1 MGKFS
6 ASNLWLSLAKI
17 LGLQGG
23 MYSGLGYIGIIV
35 LFSFAYNIVKF
46 FELKTVNVVREE
58 VYDNVTI
65 R

>member
-1 MGKFS
+1 
-6 ASNLWLSLAKI
+6 
-17 LGLQGG
+17 

-46 FELKTVNVVREE
+46 FELKTVNVRREE
-58 VYDNVTI
+58 VYNNVTI